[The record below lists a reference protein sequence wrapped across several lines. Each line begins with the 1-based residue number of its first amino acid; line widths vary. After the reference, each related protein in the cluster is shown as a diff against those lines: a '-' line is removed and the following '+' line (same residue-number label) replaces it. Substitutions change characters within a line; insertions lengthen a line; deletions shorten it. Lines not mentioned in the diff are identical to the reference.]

1 MREQERDEYGMRRD
15 DWRWLRWDI
24 EREDLLQR
32 WRAIKAL
39 WGEPIKSPARR
50 GEWTIF
56 DGYER
61 NRDEEWTGWRAVLA
75 TVAILLDRR
84 GSDYRSSV
92 NLAFWDA
99 RDTYGGYEI
108 MRLTLSAGMRVEIFS
123 DGEFFL

>member
-1 MREQERDEYGMRRD
+1 MREIERDECGMRPD
-15 DWRWLRWDI
+15 DHRWLLWEM
-24 EREDLLQR
+24 EREDLRQR
-32 WRAIKAL
+32 WKALKAL
-39 WGEPIKSPARR
+39 WGKPIKARPRR
-50 GEWTIF
+50 GEWTIY

-61 NRDEEWTGWRAVLA
+61 NRDDEWSLSCALLA
-75 TVAILLDRR
+75 SIAILINRR

-108 MRLTLSAGMRVEIFS
+108 WRLTLSAGMRVEIFS